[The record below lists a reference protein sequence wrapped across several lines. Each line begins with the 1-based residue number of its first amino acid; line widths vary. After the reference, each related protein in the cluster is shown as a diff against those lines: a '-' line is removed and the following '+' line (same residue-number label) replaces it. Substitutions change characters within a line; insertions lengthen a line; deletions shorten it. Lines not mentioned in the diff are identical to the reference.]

1 MNIVGKAHVYNFDY
15 WLYLFNNDFYFIMMS
30 VICFVVST
38 YGVVFSVTFD
48 I

>member
-1 MNIVGKAHVYNFDY
+1 MFIILIIGCI
-15 WLYLFNNDFYFIMMS
+15 YLINNDFYFIMMS